1 MEFAPLNANGCKHYV
16 NDFYQEAPFNKF
28 FFSTPLKNEQYVNEN
43 FRLSSHSG
51 KNSWD
56 LPVWHCLTAKFFSG
70 SVKK

>member
-1 MEFAPLNANGCKHYV
+1 MEFAPLNANGCEHYV

-51 KNSWD
+51 KNS
-56 LPVWHCLTAKFFSG
+56 
-70 SVKK
+70 